1 MFCIQDFPL
10 LLNLAFGRL
19 CKLVTVP
26 VLAHISTK
34 WKVVLVNS
42 LVVLSSRNVWKGF
55 LLFPFDVAKISAIFL
70 LEIIFFEKD
79 RESKL
84 YQQKKDLKLPIQQF
98 HSSSDGKFEF
108 NAKQNSQYVQGVFL
122 STMVCFAELVHSG
135 MFRVDFEVYWLCIG
149 GNFA

>member
-1 MFCIQDFPL
+1 M
-10 LLNLAFGRL
+10 
-19 CKLVTVP
+19 P

-84 YQQKKDLKLPIQQF
+84 Y
-98 HSSSDGKFEF
+98 
-108 NAKQNSQYVQGVFL
+108 
-122 STMVCFAELVHSG
+122 
-135 MFRVDFEVYWLCIG
+135 
-149 GNFA
+149 